1 MSTISVSDLKRTPAK
16 RWRTSARK
24 NELVVTAE
32 GEPVAVL
39 LPVDARSLEPVLSM
53 VRSVRALQ
61 AQAALQ
67 NAAKG
72 NGTDE
77 MTLDEIDKEIA
88 VARRVRRTR

>member
-1 MSTISVSDLKRTPAK
+1 MSTISVSDLKKTPAK

-67 NAAKG
+67 TAAKG

-77 MTLDEIDKEIA
+77 MTLDEINKEIA

>member
-1 MSTISVSDLKRTPAK
+1 MSTISVSDLKKTPAK

-67 NAAKG
+67 TAARAH
-72 NGTDE
+72 GTDQLN
-77 MTLDEIDKEIA
+77 MDEIDAEIA
-88 VARRVRRTR
+88 AARRVRRPR